1 MLDRGEKMT
10 DKRDADVVVVGAGT
24 SGCYLAWR
32 LAQAG
37 LQVLVLE
44 KQTLADGGRAIDIFH
59 MDQVRFDQFGLPR
72 PEGEEL
78 LSYHPTGLAW
88 SPDLQV
94 QNEVRYAFYVMHKPA
109 FHRRMQRYALDAG
122 AEILEEVEVV
132 EPLVDGG
139 VVAGVRAKQRGAPL
153 EVRGRLVADASGID
167 GVVRT
172 RLPAGLGVET
182 DPIRE
187 RDTLYVCLE
196 FREDLPPGTPRG
208 LNFYPYHKAFWN
220 PSRGE
225 GAILGIGQPGSYQF
239 AWDKHSQWREE
250 YFGDPG
256 RVVKRTQGRTPYR
269 RSPYSLV
276 ADGFLVVGDAAFQ
289 TKPFSGEGV
298 TSSFTACQIAAEVAA
313 EALRRGDVG
322 RAALWPYNVRY
333 FRDQGARFASMF
345 VQLPAAAELSR
356 AEVDYL
362 FHQDL
367 IFSSSDFEQMN
378 LHYATEMDL
387 AKTMAM
393 GAKLFWGV
401 ATRRFS
407 RASLGRLLEV
417 SSRAARIRER
427 YEAFP
432 ESPDGLEAWVA
443 SVRPLWDASGDA
455 PPG

>member
-1 MLDRGEKMT
+1 MT
-10 DKRDADVVVVGAGT
+10 HKVESDVVVVGAGT
-24 SGCYLAWR
+24 SGSYLAWR

-37 LQVLVLE
+37 LRVLVLE
-44 KQTLADGGRAIDIFH
+44 KQRLADVGQAIDIFH
-59 MDQVRFDQFGLPR
+59 MDEVRFDQFGLPH
-72 PEGEEL
+72 PQGEEL
-78 LSYHPTGLAW
+78 LGYHPTGLAW

-109 FHRRMQRYALDAG
+109 FHRRLHRYALEAG

-132 EPLVDGG
+132 EPLVEDGF
-139 VVAGVRAKQRGAPL
+139 VAGVTARQRNMPL
-153 EVRGRLVADASGID
+153 EVRGGVVVDASGID

-187 RDTLYVCLE
+187 SDTLFVCLE
-196 FREDLPPGTPRG
+196 FRDDLPPGMPRG

-225 GAILGIGQPGSYQF
+225 GAILGIGQPGSYGF
-239 AWDKHSQWREE
+239 AWEKHRQWREE

-276 ADGFLVVGDAAFQ
+276 ANGFLVVGDAAFQ

-298 TSSFTACQIAAEVAA
+298 TSSFTACQIAAEVLA
-313 EALRRGDVG
+313 EALRRGGVS

-367 IFSSSDFEQMN
+367 IFGSSDFEQMN
-378 LHYATEMDL
+378 LHYATELDL
-387 AKTMAM
+387 AKTLAM
-393 GAKLFWGV
+393 GVKLFWGV

-432 ESPDGLEAWVA
+432 ESPDGEEAWVA
-443 SVRPLWDASGDA
+443 SVRPLWDVTGHAQAG
-455 PPG
+455 

>member
-1 MLDRGEKMT
+1 MANNLE
-10 DKRDADVVVVGAGT
+10 ADVVVVGSGT
-24 SGCYLAWR
+24 SGSYLAWR
-32 LAQAG
+32 LAQVG
-37 LQVLVLE
+37 VRVLVLE
-44 KQTLADGGRAIDIFH
+44 KQCLADGGQAIDIFH
-59 MDQVRFDQFGLPR
+59 MDEVRFDQFGLPH

-78 LSYHPTGLAW
+78 LGHHPTGLAW

-94 QNEVRYAFYVMHKPA
+94 QNRVRYAFYVMHKPA
-109 FHRRMQRYALDAG
+109 FHRRLQRYVLEAG
-122 AEILEEVEVV
+122 AEFLEETDVV
-132 EPLVDGG
+132 EPLIEDSF
-139 VVAGVRAKQRGAPL
+139 VVGVRARQRGAPL
-153 EVRGRLVADASGID
+153 EVRASVVVDASGID

-172 RLPAGLGVET
+172 RLPGGLGVET
-182 DPIRE
+182 DPIRDG
-187 RDTLYVCLE
+187 DTLFVCLE

-239 AWDKHSQWREE
+239 AWQKHQEWRED

-298 TSSFTACQIAAEVAA
+298 TSSFTACQIAAEVLA
-313 EALRRGDVG
+313 EALRRGDVS
-322 RAALWPYNVRY
+322 RASLWPYNVRY
-333 FRDQGARFASMF
+333 FRDQGAKFASMF

-367 IFSSSDFEQMN
+367 IFGSSDFEQMN
-378 LHYATEMDL
+378 MDYATEMDL
-387 AKTMAM
+387 AKTLAL
-393 GAKLFWGV
+393 GAKLLWGV
-401 ATRRFS
+401 ASRRFS

-427 YEAFP
+427 YEAYP

-443 SVRPLWDASGDA
+443 AVRPLWE
-455 PPG
+455 PGGHAQAG